1 MKARAYVES
10 TLRASLLLALG
21 CVAATPASA
30 GEWSDP
36 QGDVTLPNA
45 DAISGS
51 ATVFEGMV
59 DLRVRFAAP
68 PFLGPETTVI
78 GWCFDTDQSVAT
90 GTTCGSRAHIGG
102 EAAIDVDGRPGALST
117 CNFVLSVGH
126 GTGESS
132 MELDHY
138 SSLWYDP
145 DTYTVRLLVPL
156 SIISDGASFNYSVD
170 VAFGG
175 SFGAN
180 ERAPDSPDFGAPGG
194 FFSSDGGPLPAFGGS
209 LLCTRELVPIDIRP
223 DNDLNVVNPRSHG
236 RIAVAVLTTE
246 AFDAT
251 TLFWFTARFGPTG
264 TEAEPLDSALEDID
278 RDGDVDLVLTY
289 DVAQTGIRCGDDTA
303 TLKAYGPDRHGVQG
317 TAPIRTVG
325 CP

>member
-1 MKARAYVES
+1 MKTGAWDDAM
-10 TLRASLLLALG
+10 LRASLLLALA
-21 CVAATPASA
+21 CVVAMPASA
-30 GEWSDP
+30 GEWTDP

-68 PFLGPETTVI
+68 PFPETATTVL
-78 GWCFDTDQSVAT
+78 GWCFDTDQDVAT
-90 GTTCGSRAHIGG
+90 GTTCGSGVYIGG
-102 EAAIDVDGRPGALST
+102 DAGVGVDGRPGALST
-117 CNFVLSVGH
+117 CNFVMAVGH
-126 GTGESS
+126 GTAESN

-138 SSLWYDP
+138 SGLWYDP
-145 DTYTVRLLVPL
+145 ATYTVRVLIPL
-156 SIISDGASFNYSVD
+156 SFITDD
-170 VAFGG
+170 VAFRYAVTVDFGG

-180 ERAPDSPDFGAPGG
+180 ERTPDSPDFGAPGG
-194 FFSSDGGPLPAFGGS
+194 FFSSDEGPFPSFGGS
-209 LLCTRELVPIDIRP
+209 PLCTRAAVPIDVRP
-223 DNDLNVVNPRSHG
+223 DNDLNIVSPRSRG
-236 RIAVAVLTTE
+236 PIAVAVLTTE

-264 TEAEPLDSALEDID
+264 TEAEPLDFSLGDID

-303 TLKAYGPDRHGVQG
+303 TLKAYGPDRSGVQG
-317 TAPIRTVG
+317 SAPIRTVG